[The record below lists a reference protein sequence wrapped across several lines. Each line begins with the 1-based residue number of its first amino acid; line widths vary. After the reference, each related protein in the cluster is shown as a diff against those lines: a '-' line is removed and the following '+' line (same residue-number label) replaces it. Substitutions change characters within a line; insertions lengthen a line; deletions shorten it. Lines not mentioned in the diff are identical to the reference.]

1 MTKSPT
7 NQWLLAKWVT
17 NFHIKHSVIKD
28 PLFKNPD
35 KNSFSIIVINTMCC
49 VSIIYIYIQ
58 AFPSLSLLHF
68 YLNIKSITFA
78 EISCTLFFS
87 FLKKKNGHCE
97 FIWGVW
103 KTIKQFKYQ
112 LHVILSALFGISVSV
127 TTIGGPH
134 SQLECS
140 VLTKLSWRLSVSI
153 WMKQFRRGFWFS
165 FRGECLGGALH
176 HPLQPLSQVNE
187 SRKYTQ
193 DFLT

>member
-1 MTKSPT
+1 MLHYCYKYHV
-7 NQWLLAKWVT
+7 L
-17 NFHIKHSVIKD
+17 
-28 PLFKNPD
+28 
-35 KNSFSIIVINTMCC
+35 C
-49 VSIIYIYIQ
+49 VNNLHLYSGI
-58 AFPSLSLLHF
+58 SLSLCCIFIWILKALPLQRF
-68 YLNIKSITFA
+68 RA
-78 EISCTLFFS
+78 PCFS
-87 FLKKKNGHCE
+87 PFLKKNGHCE

-165 FRGECLGGALH
+165 FRGECLRGALH

>member
-1 MTKSPT
+1 M
-7 NQWLLAKWVT
+7 L
-17 NFHIKHSVIKD
+17 
-28 PLFKNPD
+28 
-35 KNSFSIIVINTMCC
+35 C
-49 VSIIYIYIQ
+49 VNNLHLYSGI
-58 AFPSLSLLHF
+58 SLSLCCIFIWILKDLCRDFVHLVF
-68 YLNIKSITFA
+68 L
-78 EISCTLFFS
+78 LF
-87 FLKKKNGHCE
+87 LKKNGHCE